1 MENHTD
7 IKPIGQGWND
17 ADLEEVNAWSRSHHS
32 SASCQR
38 SQAGRRDV
46 IPATLPKLVASLHGT
61 FLVYSGMRLPITTE
75 QAISHITWMQQ
86 HLRDAAL
93 AEQFGQGV
101 TSWVR

>member
-7 IKPIGQGWND
+7 IQPIGQVWD
-17 ADLEEVNAWSRSHHS
+17 EAELEEVNAWSRSHHP
-32 SASCQR
+32 SASCPR
-38 SQAGRRDV
+38 SHARRRDV

-75 QAISHITWMQQ
+75 QAISHVTWMQQ

-93 AEQFGQGV
+93 AEQYGQE
-101 TSWVR
+101 VRHG